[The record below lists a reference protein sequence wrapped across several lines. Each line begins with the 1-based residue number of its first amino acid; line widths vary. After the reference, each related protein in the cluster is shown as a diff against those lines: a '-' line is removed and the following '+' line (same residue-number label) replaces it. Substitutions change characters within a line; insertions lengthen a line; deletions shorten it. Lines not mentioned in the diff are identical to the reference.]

1 MTFKYIEQTRHVG
14 PKHLRGLYR
23 RIPVIE
29 GREQQQFEMIKYFAG
44 PSDTVEVVEYDKEM
58 PTVN

>member
-1 MTFKYIEQTRHVG
+1 MKYRYIEQTRHVG
-14 PKHLRGLYR
+14 PMRYRGLYR

-44 PSDTVEVVEYDKEM
+44 PSDNVEIVEYDKEM

>member
-1 MTFKYIEQTRHVG
+1 MKYRYIEQTRHVG

-44 PSDTVEVVEYDKEM
+44 ASDNVEFVEYDTEM